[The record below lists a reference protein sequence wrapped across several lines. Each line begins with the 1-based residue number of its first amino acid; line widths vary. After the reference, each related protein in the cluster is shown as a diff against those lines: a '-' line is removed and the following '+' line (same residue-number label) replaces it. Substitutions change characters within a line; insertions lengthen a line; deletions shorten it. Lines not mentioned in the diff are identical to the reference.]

1 MTLASLIAGGFL
13 AAAPD
18 APALGTEPE
27 LLPHLSRSRP
37 PVHALRPLGL
47 HATAASPAP
56 PRAVGLFLLGGAAAI
71 AGLALTVP
79 AVTHRGCALSGR
91 CPDGSQALAAG
102 GLFLLGAGLLAAV
115 DAPSP
120 QGGSAR
126 VAGLSGA
133 ELRARFGLDV
143 PLGAPG
149 PGRTTLRWSPFRLS
163 RGGGVRVGL
172 AF

>member
-18 APALGTEPE
+18 APALETGPE
-27 LLPHLSRSRP
+27 LLSHPARLRP
-37 PVHALRPLGL
+37 ALHALRPLGL
-47 HATAASPAP
+47 HATEAPPAP
-56 PRAVGLFLLGGAAAI
+56 PRIGLFLLGGAAAI

-79 AVTHRGCALSGR
+79 TVTHRGCALSGR
-91 CPDGSQALAAG
+91 CADGTEALAAG
-102 GLFLLGAGLLAAV
+102 GLFLVGAGLLAAAE
-115 DAPSP
+115 APSRS
-120 QGGSAR
+120 GSTR

-143 PLGAPG
+143 PLGGRG
-149 PGRTTLRWSPFRLS
+149 PRRMTLRWSPFRLP
-163 RGGGVRVGL
+163 RGGGVRVGV

>member
-18 APALGTEPE
+18 APALGTGPE
-27 LLPHLSRSRP
+27 LLPRPARLSAP
-37 PVHALRPLGL
+37 AHALRPLGL
-47 HATAASPAP
+47 HATSAPPAP
-56 PRAVGLFLLGGAAAI
+56 PRVGLVLLGGAAAI

-79 AVTHRGCALSGR
+79 AVSHRGCALSHR
-91 CPDGSQALAAG
+91 CADGGQVLAAG
-102 GLFLLGAGLLAAV
+102 GLFLLGAGLLAA
-115 DAPSP
+115 AEASSPSA
-120 QGGSAR
+120 GTGWTG
-126 VAGLSGA
+126 GLSGA

-149 PGRTTLRWSPFRLS
+149 PRRTTLRWSPFRLP